1 VEKFS
6 PLLSDLFED
15 LESRKT
21 LSETDVSDG
30 IGKEIGKLRDGG
42 TEPSLEMQADWA
54 AFAFMADSPEDR
66 SSWGTYFGPLAIWKA
81 EDGRLIESPSREFVT
96 EEILRYWDDRLQA
109 VAHPVLRARYADL
122 LWDFAKPT
130 KQAPQIRHAQT
141 AIEMYL
147 DAVRSGRYGHA
158 VIAIKYARRALH
170 LSISTNDGGRIEQAR
185 DAIIQLER
193 DIRQLDH
200 LGTWGFAFDL
210 LIENKKS
217 LVTDQQRRD
226 LIADLE
232 QILQTVVDSDNFE
245 RYDPFIAESAALRL
259 AAYYRRI
266 NRLEDSQRVLVAYA
280 KVFVAASDKVAP
292 LQAHGWLRR
301 VYDVLQEYGMH
312 AAVEELAVRIGDV
325 GKRTHAEMGM
335 FQHEFKIPEAE
346 VEKLVEALTAGA
358 LDEIFAR
365 IALHFAPDRDRVEKQ
380 VKELAEVA
388 PLTALIPMSIVDSEG
403 RPVANVGSVES
414 DLEGRIVMQM
424 SQNLSFEGLFL
435 RQAIE
440 RALRKHEPTVDLIL
454 EYLFRSPL
462 FLHQRKSVI
471 AKGIQAYLDA
481 DWMTAAHLLIPQ
493 IEEGLRQLLVLANRP
508 VFKPGRHGGLHLRSL
523 DDMLTDPAILQAFTE
538 KKTTYLR
545 VLLTDPRGWNLRN
558 NLCHGILEPDGIGS
572 GFADRILHVFLLLGL
587 IRRKD
592 KDPEKEAS

>member
-1 VEKFS
+1 VGKFS
-6 PLLSDLFED
+6 PLLSDLFKN
-15 LESRKT
+15 LESRKS
-21 LSETDVSDG
+21 LSETEVSDE
-30 IGKEIGKLRDGG
+30 IGKEIRKLQDGG
-42 TEPSLEMQADWA
+42 QEPSIEMRADWA

-66 SSWGTYFGPLAIWKA
+66 SSWGTYFGPLATWKA
-81 EDGRLIESPSREFVT
+81 DDGRLVESPSREFIT
-96 EEILRYWDDRLQA
+96 EEILRYWDDLLPA

-130 KQAPQIRHAQT
+130 KQAPQIRHAQA
-141 AIEMYL
+141 AIDAYL
-147 DAVRSGRYGHA
+147 DAVRSKRYEHA
-158 VIAIKYARRALH
+158 VTAITYARRALQ

-185 DAIIQLER
+185 DTIIQLER
-193 DIRQLDH
+193 DIRQLDQ

-217 LVTDQQRRD
+217 LVTDQQRQN
-226 LIADLE
+226 LIADQE
-232 QILQTVVDSDNFE
+232 QILQIVVDSDNFE

-266 NRLEDSQRVLVAYA
+266 NRLEDSQRILVAYA
-280 KVFVAASDKVAP
+280 RVFVAASDKVAP

-301 VYDVLQEYGMH
+301 VYDVLQEYGMR
-312 AAVEELAVRIGDV
+312 AAAEELAVRTGEV
-325 GKRTHAEMGM
+325 GKKTHSEMET

-346 VEKLVEALTAGA
+346 VEKLIDALTAGS
-358 LDEIFAR
+358 LDEILAR
-365 IALHFAPDRDRVEKQ
+365 IAIHFAPDRDRVEKQ
-380 VKELAEVA
+380 IKELAEVA
-388 PLTALIPMSIVDSEG
+388 PLTAWIPMSIVDSEG
-403 RPVANVGSVES
+403 RSVANIGPVES
-414 DLEGRIVMQM
+414 DLEGRIVIQM

-440 RALRKHEPTVDLIL
+440 RALRKHEPTVDLIV

-462 FLHQRKSVI
+462 FLNQRKSVI

-481 DWMTAAHLLIPQ
+481 NWMTAAHLLIPQ
-493 IEEGLRQLLVLANRP
+493 IEEAFRQLLVLTNRP

-523 DDMLTDPAILQAFTE
+523 DDMLTDSVVIHAFTE

-558 NLCHGILEPDGIGS
+558 NLCHGILEPDGFGS

-587 IRRKD
+587 IRHKEE
-592 KDPEKEAS
+592 DPKREAS